1 MNEIKIIK
9 AMSYIDYDDD
19 EYIVAVEYEKGGAVK
34 KKYCIGEIEIDYPGG
49 DAADRLNDYIESLG
63 VEVPELVSSEEDQSR
78 EFYEFFTL
86 DDSWSELKTTVSFDF

>member
-19 EYIVAVEYEKGGAVK
+19 EYIVAVEYEKDGAVK
-34 KKYCIGEIEIDYPGG
+34 KKYCKGEIGIDYPGG
-49 DAADRLNDYIESLG
+49 DAAEGLNDYIESLG

-86 DDSWSELKTTVSFDF
+86 DDSWSEPKTTVSFDF